1 MDIFL
6 ASHQGYSLSL
16 NISASEDCV
25 GGLVTITAENQ
36 RFVI

>member
-6 ASHQGYSLSL
+6 ASHQGYNVSS

-25 GGLVTITAENQ
+25 GGLVTITVENH